1 MCVRTIPTYRVYRL
15 YDNLGEPERA
25 PHRRVECDQGSL
37 AVGAILAS
45 LSVRTTTDI
54 FRVGGKNLG
63 MLDASGGSL
72 ALLFVDRTSGA
83 GL

>member
-1 MCVRTIPTYRVYRL
+1 MRYSHPLFPTQTRESSYRGTICFQVYKR
-15 YDNLGEPERA
+15 
-25 PHRRVECDQGSL
+25 QGSL